1 MRRRLFLS
9 TLTLLTVLLA
19 FPTFA
24 QPAQHPARRYLVR
37 GTLQAISA
45 TSVTVKGHDRH
56 EGDEVTKTLKIDPS
70 SQVQEGLKVGDQVV
84 ADYNHTMENN
94 VFKLVSVRKAGANTR
109 GNRRR

>member
-9 TLTLLTVLLA
+9 TLTLITVLVA
-19 FPTFA
+19 FPAFS

-56 EGDEVTKTLKIDPS
+56 EGDEVTKSLKIDSS
-70 SQVQEGLKVGDQVV
+70 SQVQEGLKVGDSVV

-94 VFKLVSVRKAGANTR
+94 VFKLVSIRKLEGNNR

>member
-19 FPTFA
+19 FPA
-24 QPAQHPARRYLVR
+24 ISQPAQHPARRYLVR

-56 EGDEVTKTLKIDPS
+56 EGDEVTKTLKIDSS

-94 VFKLVSVRKAGANTR
+94 VYKLVSIRKMDGN
-109 GNRRR
+109 NRRSRRR